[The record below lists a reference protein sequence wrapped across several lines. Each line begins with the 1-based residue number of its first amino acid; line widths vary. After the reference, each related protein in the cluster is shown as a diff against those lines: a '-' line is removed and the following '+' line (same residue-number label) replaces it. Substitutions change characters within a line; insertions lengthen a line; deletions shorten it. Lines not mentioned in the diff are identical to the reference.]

1 VQTVMLR
8 LDALIRRR
16 RRLFLVGWALLV
28 LAALPFAARQSEH
41 LSGGGF
47 DVPGS
52 QSVAVQRAVEQDFAR
67 AQGSTLAAVLVPHG
81 DASSAQ
87 LQAALRCVDTAAGD
101 VADVT
106 LTPAART
113 RALQQLQHDGPRTL
127 VVPLHTRLG
136 DSDAIDVAVDLRKQ
150 LGIADQAGDAPVAFH
165 LVGQG
170 ALWAGM
176 QDLTKDDLRAAE
188 SIGFPIVLLILLAV
202 FGSLVAALMP
212 VALGVVAVVVTGALI
227 YALSLVTG
235 MSVFVTNMASMI
247 GIGVAVDYSLFVLAR
262 YREEIAGGRGPDDA
276 RAIALATSGVAVTF
290 SGLTVIVSL
299 AGLFIVD
306 TMSVRSMALGAILV
320 VAVSVL
326 AATTLLPAL
335 ISLAGRRAWEQ
346 GRVVGSVTGWL
357 VRRLPWRRRRR
368 GAGASAAAQPGSFW
382 ARWTGAIMRRPVLAA
397 AGSAAVLLALAI
409 PALQLHISNGALQQF
424 PDGNET
430 RVGFDAAAKVIG
442 AGAASPVEVVAPRAQ
457 LAVVQRTLSG
467 DPEIVRVE
475 PPLLSRNGQQVLVRG
490 IPRHDGEAPPSR
502 ALVQRL
508 RAELPAGAL
517 VGGSPAFGRDFA
529 DRISGSMGLIAL
541 FVLSLSYVVLLLL
554 LRSVVLPLKAVLMN
568 LLSVGAAYG
577 VLVAVFQLGWI
588 DGFLGFQS
596 DGYIDALAPPLVLA
610 IVFGLSMD
618 YEVFLLSR
626 IRERWATTGDSR
638 TAVAEGL
645 QASAKTITSAALIM
659 TCVFGV
665 FVLTGVPSIQQLG
678 VGCAVA
684 IALDATLVR
693 LVLVPAAMEL
703 LGDWNW
709 WLPRPLA
716 RVIPDVAVEQAP
728 AAALTSA
735 AAQPVEVEPEPEP
748 VAAG

>member
-16 RRLFLVGWALLV
+16 RALFLGAWAVIV
-28 LAALPFAARQSEH
+28 LAALPFAARQSDH
-41 LSGGGF
+41 LTGGGF

-52 QSVAVQRAVEQDFAR
+52 QSAAVQHSVARDFDR
-67 AQGSTLAAVLVPHG
+67 AQGSTLAAVLVPRHG
-81 DASSAQ
+81 A
-87 LQAALRCVDTAAGD
+87 TAAELRSAVTRVGVATGD
-101 VADVT
+101 VDKVSLA
-106 LTPAART
+106 PAARAQ
-113 RALQQLQHDGPRTL
+113 ALQQLKHDGPRTL
-127 VVPLHTRLG
+127 VVPLSTRVG
-136 DSDAIDVAVDLRKQ
+136 DSAAIDVAVNLRKR
-150 LGIADQAGDAPVAFH
+150 LGIGTQPTHAPVAFH

-176 QDLTKDDLRAAE
+176 QDLTKADLRSAE
-188 SIGFPIVLLILLAV
+188 SVGFPIVLLILLAV
-202 FGSLVAALMP
+202 FGSLVAALLP
-212 VALGVVAVVVTGALI
+212 VALGVVAVMVTGALI
-227 YALSLVTG
+227 YALSLLTG

-262 YREEIAGGRGPDDA
+262 YREEIAAGRQPDDA

-335 ISLAGRRAWEQ
+335 ISLAGRRAWES

-357 VRRLPWRRRRR
+357 ARRLPRRR
-368 GAGASAAAQPGSFW
+368 GAEAGTFW
-382 ARWTGAIMRRPVLAA
+382 SRWTGAIMRRPIRAA
-397 AGSAAVLLALAI
+397 TGSAALLLALAV
-409 PALQLHISNGALQQF
+409 PALQLHMSNGALQQF
-424 PDGNET
+424 PAKHET

-457 LAVVQRTLSG
+457 LAQVQRTVQR
-467 DPEIVRVE
+467 DPEIVRLE
-475 PPLLSRNGQQVLVRG
+475 PPLISRDGTQVLVRG
-490 IPRHDGEAPPSR
+490 IPRHDGESEPAR

-508 RAELPAGAL
+508 RDELPDGAQ
-517 VGGSPAFGRDFA
+517 VGGSPAFGKDFA
-529 DRISGSMGLIAL
+529 DRIASSMPLIAL
-541 FVLSLSYVVLLLL
+541 FVLSLSYLVLLLL

-596 DGYIDALAPPLVLA
+596 DGYIDALTPPLVLA

-626 IRERWATTGDSR
+626 IRERWAATGDSR

-659 TCVFGV
+659 SCVFAV
-665 FVLTGVPSIQQLG
+665 FVGTGVPSIQQLG

-716 RVIPDVAVEQAP
+716 RVLPDVAVEQAP
-728 AAALTSA
+728 
-735 AAQPVEVEPEPEP
+735 EPQP

>member
-16 RRLFLVGWALLV
+16 RGLFLGVWALIV
-28 LAALPFAARQSEH
+28 LAALPFAAHQADH

-52 QSVAVQRAVEQDFAR
+52 QSVAVQQAVERDFEH
-67 AQGSTLAAVLVPHG
+67 AQGSTLAAVLVPHAG
-81 DASSAQ
+81 ATAAELRSA
-87 LQAALRCVDTAAGD
+87 LTDVGAAAGD
-101 VADVT
+101 TDHVVLA
-106 LTPAART
+106 PAG
-113 RALQQLQHDGPRTL
+113 RAQALRELQQDGPRTL
-127 VVPLHTRLG
+127 VVPLTTDVG
-136 DSDAIDVAVDLRKQ
+136 DSDAIDVAVDLRRS
-150 LGIADQAGDAPVAFH
+150 LGIADQSADAPVAFH

-176 QDLTKDDLRAAE
+176 QDLSKEDLAKAE

-202 FGSLVAALMP
+202 FGSLVAASMP
-212 VALGVVAVVVTGALI
+212 VALGFVAVLVTGALI
-227 YALSLVTG
+227 YALSSMTG

-262 YREEIAGGRGPDDA
+262 YREEIAGGRTPDDA
-276 RAIALATSGVAVTF
+276 RAIALATSGVAVAF

-306 TMSVRSMALGAILV
+306 TMAVRSMALGAILV

-346 GRVVGSVTGWL
+346 GRVVGSVSGRLARL
-357 VRRLPWRRRRR
+357 VGRRRR
-368 GAGASAAAQPGSFW
+368 GTAEAGTFW

-397 AGSAAVLLALAI
+397 GGATAILLALAI
-409 PALQLHISNGALQQF
+409 PALQLHMSNGALQQF
-424 PDGNET
+424 PPGHET
-430 RVGFDAAAKVIG
+430 RVGFDAASKVIG

-457 LAVVQRTLSG
+457 LAEVQRTLRE
-467 DPEIVRVE
+467 DREIVRVE
-475 PPLLSRNGQQVLVRG
+475 APLISHDGGTVLVRA
-490 IPRHDGEAPPSR
+490 IPRHDGESEPSR
-502 ALVQRL
+502 VLVERL
-508 RAELPAGAL
+508 RDELPAGAD
-517 VGGSPAFGRDFA
+517 VGGSPAFGKDFA
-529 DRISGSMGLIAL
+529 DRISSSMGLIAL

-596 DGYIDALAPPLVLA
+596 DGYIDALTPPLVLA

-626 IRERWATTGDSR
+626 IRERWSVTGDSR

-716 RVIPDVAVEQAP
+716 RLIPDVAIEQAP
-728 AAALTSA
+728 AAALTTPMA
-735 AAQPVEVEPEPEP
+735 IEPEPEP

>member
-1 VQTVMLR
+1 MQTVMLR

-16 RRLFLVGWALLV
+16 RGIFLGAWALIV
-28 LAALPFAARQSEH
+28 LAALPFAARQSDH
-41 LSGGGF
+41 LTGGGF

-52 QSVAVQRAVEQDFAR
+52 QSVAVQQAVERDFAH
-67 AQGSTLAAVLVPHG
+67 AQGTTLAAVLVPHTG
-81 DASSAQ
+81 ATAAQ
-87 LQAALRCVDTAAGD
+87 LRAALARVGGAAAQVDQ
-101 VADVT
+101 VA
-106 LTPAART
+106 LAPAARAQ
-113 RALQQLQHDGPRTL
+113 ALGQLAHDGPRTL
-127 VVPLHTRLG
+127 VVSLATRVS
-136 DSDAIDVAVDLRKQ
+136 DSQAIDVAIHLRKQ
-150 LGIADQAGDAPVAFH
+150 LGIADQPASAPVAFH

-176 QDLTKDDLRAAE
+176 QDLSKKDLAKAE

-212 VALGVVAVVVTGALI
+212 VALGFVAVLVTGALI

-262 YREEIAGGRGPDDA
+262 YREEIAAGRGPDDA

-335 ISLAGRRAWEQ
+335 IGLAGRRAWEP
-346 GRVVGSVTGWL
+346 GRVVGPVTGAL
-357 VRRLPWRRRRR
+357 AGGVRRLLRRR
-368 GAGASAAAQPGSFW
+368 SADAAPGQFW
-382 ARWTGAIMRRPVLAA
+382 ARWTGAIMRRPVIAA
-397 AGSAAVLLALAI
+397 VGAAAVLLALAI
-409 PALQLHISNGALQQF
+409 PALQLEMRNGALQQF
-424 PDGNET
+424 PKDHET
-430 RVGFDAAAKVIG
+430 RVGFDAAAKAIG
-442 AGAASPVEVVAPRAQ
+442 AGATSPVEVVAPRGELAQ
-457 LAVVQRTLSG
+457 VQRIVQR
-467 DPEIVRVE
+467 DPEIVRLA
-475 PPLLSRNGQQVLVRG
+475 PPLTSRDGQTVLVRG
-490 IPRHDGEAPPSR
+490 IPRHDGESAPSR
-502 ALVQRL
+502 DLVQRL
-508 RAELPAGAL
+508 RDELPPQAL
-517 VGGSPAFGRDFA
+517 VGGSPSFGKDFA
-529 DRISGSMGLIAL
+529 DRIGSSMGLIAL
-541 FVLSLSYVVLLLL
+541 FVLALSYVVLLLL

-588 DGFLGFQS
+588 DGFLGFHS
-596 DGYIDALAPPLVLA
+596 NGYIDALTPPLVLA

-626 IRERWATTGDSR
+626 IRERWSVTGDSR

-659 TCVFGV
+659 SSVFAV
-665 FVLTGVPSIQQLG
+665 FFLTGVPSIQQLG

-716 RVIPDVAVEQAP
+716 RLLPDVAIERAP
-728 AAALTSA
+728 AAALAATS
-735 AAQPVEVEPEPEP
+735 
-748 VAAG
+748 GGTGS

>member
-1 VQTVMLR
+1 EEAPAVQTVMLR

-16 RRLFLVGWALLV
+16 RGLFLGAWALLL
-28 LAALPFAARQSEH
+28 LAALPFAARQADH
-41 LSGGGF
+41 LTGGGF

-52 QSVAVQRAVEQDFAR
+52 QSVAVQHAVERDFEH
-67 AQGSTLAAVLVPHG
+67 AQETTLAAVLVPRAG
-81 DASSAQ
+81 ASSAE
-87 LQAALRCVDTAAGD
+87 LRAALRRVGAAAGD
-101 VADVT
+101 VDRVA
-106 LTPAART
+106 LAPAARAA
-113 RALQQLQHDGPRTL
+113 ALRQLAADGPRTL
-127 VVPLHTRLG
+127 VVPLATRVS
-136 DSDAIDVAVDLRKQ
+136 DSDAIDVAIDLRKQ
-150 LGIADQAGDAPVAFH
+150 LGIADQPVGAPVALH
-165 LVGQG
+165 LAGQG

-176 QDLTKDDLRAAE
+176 QDLTKDDLRSAE
-188 SIGFPIVLLILLAV
+188 SIGFPIVFVILLAV

-212 VALGVVAVVVTGALI
+212 IALGFVAVIVTGALI

-262 YREEIAGGRGPDDA
+262 YREEIADGRTPEDA
-276 RAIALATSGVAVTF
+276 RAIALATSGVAVAF

-306 TMSVRSMALGAILV
+306 AMSIRSMALGAILV

-335 ISLAGRRAWEQ
+335 IALAGRRAWEP
-346 GRVVGSVTGWL
+346 GRTASVTGWL
-357 VRRLPWRRRRR
+357 VRQAGRLRRRPQP
-368 GAGASAAAQPGSFW
+368 AGTFW
-382 ARWTGAIMRRPVLAA
+382 ARWTGRVMRRPVIAA
-397 AGSAAVLLALAI
+397 VGAAAVLLALAI
-409 PALQLHISNGALQQF
+409 PALQLHMRNGALAQF
-424 PDGNET
+424 PQGNET
-430 RVGFDAAAKVIG
+430 RVGVEAAAKVLGPG
-442 AGAASPVEVVAPRAQ
+442 ATSPVEVVAPRGELAQ
-457 LAVVQRTLSG
+457 VRRTLG
-467 DPEIVRVE
+467 ADAEVVRVLA
-475 PPLLSRNGQQVLVRG
+475 PVTSRDGEDVLVRA
-490 IPRHDGEAPPSR
+490 IPRHDGESAQST

-508 RAELPAGAL
+508 RDALPPDAV
-517 VGGSPAFGRDFA
+517 VGGSPAFGKDFA
-529 DRISGSMGLIAL
+529 DRIGSAMPLIAL
-541 FVLSLSYVVLLLL
+541 FVLALSYLVLLLL

-588 DGFLGFQS
+588 DGFLGFHGN
-596 DGYIDALAPPLVLA
+596 GYVDALTPPLVLA

-626 IRERWATTGDSR
+626 IRERWAATGDSR
-638 TAVAEGL
+638 LAVAEGL

-659 TCVFGV
+659 TCVFAV
-665 FVLTGVPSIQQLG
+665 FVGTGVPSIQQLG

-716 RVIPDVAVEQAP
+716 RVLPDVAVEQAP
-728 AAALTSA
+728 
-735 AAQPVEVEPEPEP
+735 EPEP

>member
-1 VQTVMLR
+1 MQTVMLR

-16 RRLFLVGWALLV
+16 RRLFLIAWGVVLLV
-28 LAALPFAARQSEH
+28 ALPFAARQSEH

-52 QSVAVQRAVEQDFAR
+52 QSVAVQQAVERDFDR

-81 DASSAQ
+81 DATTAE
-87 LQAALRCVDTAAGD
+87 LRAALARVGAAAGD
-101 VADVT
+101 VDKVT
-106 LTPAART
+106 LAPAARAQAL
-113 RALQQLQHDGPRTL
+113 RALQQDGPRTL
-127 VVPLHTRLG
+127 VVPLATRVG

-150 LGIADQAGDAPVAFH
+150 LGIADQAEDATVALH

-176 QDLTKDDLRAAE
+176 QDLTKEDLAAAE

-202 FGSLVAALMP
+202 FGSLVGALLP
-212 VALGVVAVVVTGALI
+212 IALGVVAVMVTGALI

-262 YREEIAGGRGPDDA
+262 YREEIAAGRGPDDA
-276 RAIALATSGVAVTF
+276 RAVALATSGVAVTF

-335 ISLAGRRAWEQ
+335 ISLAGRRAWEP
-346 GRVVGSVTGWL
+346 GRVVGFFG
-357 VRRLPWRRRRR
+357 RRRRAAEPGAAPER
-368 GAGASAAAQPGSFW
+368 GTFW
-382 ARWTGAIMRRPVLAA
+382 ARWTGAIMRRPLLAA
-397 AGSAAVLLALAI
+397 AGSAAVLLALAV
-409 PALQLHISNGALQQF
+409 PALQLQMSNGALQQF
-424 PDGNET
+424 PDTHET
-430 RVGFDAAAKVIG
+430 RVGFDAASKVIG
-442 AGAASPVEVVAPRAQ
+442 AGAASPVEVVVPRAQ
-457 LAVVQRTLSG
+457 LERVQRTLQS

-475 PPLLSRNGQQVLVRG
+475 PPLLSRDGDTALVRG
-490 IPRHDGEAPPSR
+490 IPRHDGESAPAR
-502 ALVQRL
+502 AMVERL
-508 RAELPAGAL
+508 REDLPASAS
-517 VGGSPAFGRDFA
+517 VGGSPAFGKDFA
-529 DRISGSMGLIAL
+529 DRISSSMGLIAL
-541 FVLSLSYVVLLLL
+541 FVLALSYLVLLLL

-588 DGFLGFQS
+588 DGFLGFRS
-596 DGYIDALAPPLVLA
+596 DGYIDALTPPLVLA

-626 IRERWATTGDSR
+626 IRERWAAHGDSR
-638 TAVAEGL
+638 RAVAEGL
-645 QASAKTITSAALIM
+645 ERSAKTITSAALIM

-684 IALDATLVR
+684 IAIDATLVR

-716 RVIPDVAVEQAP
+716 RLLPDVAVERAP
-728 AAALTSA
+728 AAQQPA
-735 AAQPVEVEPEPEP
+735 AEPEPEP
-748 VAAG
+748 VATG

>member
-8 LDALIRRR
+8 LDAVIRRR
-16 RRLFLVGWALLV
+16 RRLFLGAWTLIV

-52 QSVAVQRAVEQDFAR
+52 QSVAVQHAVERDFEH
-67 AQGSTLAAVLVPHG
+67 AQGSTLAAVLVPHA
-81 DASSAQ
+81 DTTSAQ
-87 LQAALRCVDTAAGD
+87 LRAALARVGTAADDVDD
-101 VADVT
+101 VA
-106 LTPAART
+106 LASAARAQ
-113 RALQQLQHDGPRTL
+113 ALRQLQADGPRTL
-127 VVPLHTRLG
+127 VVPLTTRLG
-136 DSDAIDVAVDLRKQ
+136 DSDAIDVAVDLREQ
-150 LGIADQAGDAPVAFH
+150 LGIADPAVDAPVAFH

-170 ALWAGM
+170 ALWAGI
-176 QDLTKDDLRAAE
+176 QDLSKEDLRSAE

-202 FGSLVAALMP
+202 FGSLVAALLP
-212 VALGVVAVVVTGALI
+212 VALGVVAVTVTGALI

-276 RAIALATSGVAVTF
+276 RAIALATSGVAVVF

-335 ISLAGRRAWEQ
+335 ISLAGRRAWEP

-357 VRRLPWRRRRR
+357 ARRVPRRR
-368 GAGASAAAQPGSFW
+368 AAEPGTFW

-397 AGSAAVLLALAI
+397 LGATAVLLALAV

-424 PDGNET
+424 PAGNET

-442 AGAASPVEVVAPRAQ
+442 AGAASPVEVVAPRSE
-457 LAVVQRTLSG
+457 LAAVQRMLRG
-467 DPEIVRVE
+467 DREIVRVQA
-475 PPLLSRNGQQVLVRG
+475 PLLSRDGDTVLVRG
-490 IPRHDGEAPPSR
+490 IPRHDGESLPSR
-502 ALVQRL
+502 ALVKRL
-508 RAELPAGAL
+508 RAELPASAQ

-529 DRISGSMGLIAL
+529 DRISGSLALIAL

-596 DGYIDALAPPLVLA
+596 GGYIDALTPPLVLA

-626 IRERWATTGDSR
+626 IRERWAVTGDSR

-716 RVIPDVAVEQAP
+716 RLIPDVAIEQAP
-728 AAALTSA
+728 VTAL
-735 AAQPVEVEPEPEP
+735 VVEP
-748 VAAG
+748 VAVVATAE

>member
-16 RRLFLVGWALLV
+16 RKLFLGAWALIV

-52 QSVAVQRAVEQDFAR
+52 QSVVVQQAVVHDFER

-81 DASSAQ
+81 DVTSAEIRTALAKVGTAADAADDVALAPAARGQALRQ
-87 LQAALRCVDTAAGD
+87 LQA
-101 VADVT
+101 
-106 LTPAART
+106 
-113 RALQQLQHDGPRTL
+113 DGPRTL
-127 VVPLHTRLG
+127 VVPLQTRVG
-136 DSDAIDVAVDLRKQ
+136 DSDAIDVAVDLRKA
-150 LGIADQAGDAPVAFH
+150 LGISDQAADAPVAFH

-176 QDLTKDDLRAAE
+176 QDLSKEDLAKAE
-188 SIGFPIVLLILLAV
+188 SIGFPIVLLILLGV

-212 VALGVVAVVVTGALI
+212 VALGLVAVMVTGALI
-227 YALSLVTG
+227 YALSLMTG

-262 YREEIAGGRGPDDA
+262 YRQEIADGRDPDDA

-290 SGLTVIVSL
+290 SGLAVIVSL

-335 ISLAGRRAWEQ
+335 IGLAGRRAWES

-357 VRRLPWRRRRR
+357 GRRLPRRSGIER
-368 GAGASAAAQPGSFW
+368 GTFW

-397 AGSAAVLLALAI
+397 AGSAAVLLALAF
-409 PALQLHISNGALQQF
+409 PALQLQMSNGALQQF
-424 PDGNET
+424 PDAHET

-442 AGAASPVEVVAPRAQ
+442 PGAASPVEVVAPRDA
-457 LAVVQRTLSG
+457 LAVVQRTLR
-467 DPEIVRVE
+467 DDREILRVE
-475 PPLLSRNGQQVLVRG
+475 PPTLSRDGETVLVRG
-490 IPRHDGEAPPSR
+490 IPRHDGESAPAR
-502 ALVQRL
+502 ALVERL
-508 RAELPAGAL
+508 RDELPAGAH
-517 VGGSPAFGRDFA
+517 VGGSPAFGKDFA
-529 DRISGSMGLIAL
+529 DRISSSMGLIAL
-541 FVLSLSYVVLLLL
+541 FVLTLSYLVLLLL

-596 DGYIDALAPPLVLA
+596 DGYIDALTPPLVLA

-626 IRERWATTGDSR
+626 IRERWSATGNSR

-716 RVIPDVAVEQAP
+716 RVIPDVAIEQAP
-728 AAALTSA
+728 VAAL
-735 AAQPVEVEPEPEP
+735 EPPQATAEPEP

>member
-1 VQTVMLR
+1 MLR

-16 RRLFLVGWALLV
+16 RRLFLLAWGLV
-28 LAALPFAARQSEH
+28 LLAALPFAARQSEH
-41 LSGGGF
+41 LTGGGF

-52 QSVAVQRAVEQDFAR
+52 QSVAVQQAVERDFDR
-67 AQGSTLAAVLVPHG
+67 AQGSTLAAVLVPRG
-81 DASSAQ
+81 DATTAQ
-87 LQAALRCVDTAAGD
+87 LRRALDEVGAAAAGADHVVLAPAAKAQALRE
-101 VADVT
+101 
-106 LTPAART
+106 
-113 RALQQLQHDGPRTL
+113 LQADGPRTL
-127 VVPLHTRLG
+127 VVPLTTRVG
-136 DSDAIDVAVDLRKQ
+136 DSDAIDIAVDLRRQ
-150 LGIADQAGDAPVAFH
+150 LGIADQADDATVAFH

-176 QDLTKDDLRAAE
+176 QDLSKEDLRSAE

-202 FGSLVAALMP
+202 FGSLVAALLP
-212 VALGVVAVVVTGALI
+212 VALGLVAVTVTGALI

-262 YREEIAGGRGPDDA
+262 YREEIAAGRAPDDA

-335 ISLAGRRAWEQ
+335 IGLAGRRAWES

-357 VRRLPWRRRRR
+357 VRRLPRRRAGATAAER
-368 GAGASAAAQPGSFW
+368 GAFW
-382 ARWTGAIMRRPVLAA
+382 ARWTGAIMRRPLLAA
-397 AGSAAVLLALAI
+397 AGSTAVLLALAL
-409 PALQLHISNGALQQF
+409 PALQLHMSNGALQQF
-424 PDGNET
+424 PDGHET

-442 AGAASPVEVVAPRAQ
+442 KGAASPLEVVAPRGELAQ
-457 LAVVQRTLSG
+457 VQRTLRADS
-467 DPEIVRVE
+467 EIVRVE
-475 PPLLSRNGQQVLVRG
+475 APLIARDGDSVLVRA
-490 IPRHDGEAPPSR
+490 IPRHDGESAPAR
-502 ALVQRL
+502 AMVERL
-508 RAELPAGAL
+508 RDELPAGAQ
-517 VGGSPAFGRDFA
+517 VGGSPAFGKDFA
-529 DRISGSMGLIAL
+529 DRIADSMGLIAL
-541 FVLSLSYVVLLLL
+541 FVLALSYVVLLLL

-588 DGFLGFQS
+588 DGFLGFHS
-596 DGYIDALAPPLVLA
+596 DGYIDALTPPLVLA

-626 IRERWATTGDSR
+626 IRERWAATGNSR

-659 TCVFGV
+659 ACVFGV

-716 RVIPDVAVEQAP
+716 RLLPDVAVEQAP
-728 AAALTSA
+728 GAALAS
-735 AAQPVEVEPEPEP
+735 PPEPLIVP
-748 VAAG
+748 N

>member
-16 RRLFLVGWALLV
+16 RRLFLLAWGLV
-28 LAALPFAARQSEH
+28 LLAALPFAARQSEH

-52 QSVAVQRAVEQDFAR
+52 QSVAVQHAVERDFDR
-67 AQGSTLAAVLVPHG
+67 AQGATLAAVLVPHG
-81 DASSAQ
+81 DATSAQ
-87 LQAALRCVDTAAGD
+87 LQAALRRVGAAADGVSK
-101 VADVT
+101 VA
-106 LTPAART
+106 LTPAARAT
-113 RALQQLQHDGPRTL
+113 ALRQLQADGPRTL
-127 VVPLHTRLG
+127 VVPLATQVG

-150 LGIADQAGDAPVAFH
+150 LGIADQSGDAPVAFH

-176 QDLTKDDLRAAE
+176 QDLSKEDLRSAE

-202 FGSLVAALMP
+202 FGSLVAALLP
-212 VALGVVAVVVTGALI
+212 VALGLVAVMVTGALI

-262 YREEIAGGRGPDDA
+262 YREEIAGGREGGRDPDSA

-335 ISLAGRRAWEQ
+335 ISLAGRRAWEP
-346 GRVVGSVTGWL
+346 GRAVGSVTGW
-357 VRRLPWRRRRR
+357 VARRLPRRR
-368 GAGASAAAQPGSFW
+368 GAAAAERGSFW
-382 ARWTGAIMRRPVLAA
+382 ARWTGAIMRRPVVFAI
-397 AGSAAVLLALAI
+397 GSAAVLLALAV
-409 PALQLHISNGALQQF
+409 PALQLHMSNGALQQF
-424 PDGNET
+424 PDSHET

-442 AGAASPVEVVAPRAQ
+442 AGAASPVEVVAPRGELAQ
-457 LAVVQRTLSG
+457 VQRVVRA
-467 DPEIVRVE
+467 DPEVVRVA
-475 PPLLSRNGQQVLVRG
+475 PPLVSHDGASVLVRG
-490 IPRHDGEAPPSR
+490 IPRHDGESGPAR
-502 ALVQRL
+502 AMVARL
-508 RAELPAGAL
+508 RDELPAGAQ
-517 VGGSPAFGRDFA
+517 VGGSPAFGKDFA
-529 DRISGSMGLIAL
+529 DRISSSMGLIAL
-541 FVLSLSYVVLLLL
+541 FVLALSYVVLLLL

-588 DGFLGFQS
+588 DGFLGFRS
-596 DGYIDALAPPLVLA
+596 DGYIDALTPPLVLA

-626 IRERWATTGDSR
+626 IRERWAAHGDSR
-638 TAVAEGL
+638 RAVAEGL
-645 QASAKTITSAALIM
+645 ERSAKTITSAALIM
-659 TCVFGV
+659 TCVFSV

-728 AAALTSA
+728 VAALEGELA
-735 AAQPVEVEPEPEP
+735 APDPEPQL
-748 VAAG
+748 VS

>member
-16 RRLFLVGWALLV
+16 RRLFLVAWALVL
-28 LAALPFAARQSEH
+28 LAALPFAARQSDH

-52 QSVAVQRAVEQDFAR
+52 QSVAVQQAVEHDFDR
-67 AQGSTLAAVLVPHG
+67 VQGSTLAAVLVPHG
-81 DASSAQ
+81 DATTTQ
-87 LQAALRCVDTAAGD
+87 LQAALRSVGTAAGD
-101 VADVT
+101 VSDVT
-106 LTPAART
+106 LTPAARAQ
-113 RALQQLQHDGPRTL
+113 ALAQLRQDGPRTL

-150 LGIADQAGDAPVAFH
+150 LGIADQDADAPVAVH

-176 QDLTKDDLRAAE
+176 QDLSKEDLAAAE

-202 FGSLVAALMP
+202 FGSLVAGLLP
-212 VALGVVAVVVTGALI
+212 IALGVVAVMVTGALI
-227 YALSLVTG
+227 YALSLMTG

-262 YREEIAGGRGPDDA
+262 YREEIAAGRGPDDA
-276 RAIALATSGVAVTF
+276 RAVALATSGVAVTF

-326 AATTLLPAL
+326 AAVTLLPAL
-335 ISLAGRRAWEQ
+335 IGLAGRRAWEP
-346 GRVVGSVTGWL
+346 GRAVGSVTGWFA
-357 VRRLPWRRRRR
+357 RRLPRRRSVE
-368 GAGASAAAQPGSFW
+368 AGAFW

-397 AGSAAVLLALAI
+397 AGSAAVLLALAV
-409 PALQLHISNGALQQF
+409 PALQLHMSNGALQQF
-424 PDGNET
+424 PDTHET

-442 AGAASPVEVVAPRAQ
+442 AGAASPVEVVAPRAE
-457 LAVVQRTLSG
+457 LAQVQRTLSN
-467 DPEIVRVE
+467 DPEIARVE
-475 PPLLSRNGQQVLVRG
+475 QPLLSRDGDTVLVRG
-490 IPRHDGEAPPSR
+490 VPRHDGESQPAR
-502 ALVQRL
+502 AMVQRL
-508 RAELPAGAL
+508 RDELPAGAQ
-517 VGGSPAFGRDFA
+517 VGGSPAFGKDFA
-529 DRISGSMGLIAL
+529 DRISASMGLIAL
-541 FVLSLSYVVLLLL
+541 FVLALSYLVLLLL

-596 DGYIDALAPPLVLA
+596 DGYIDALSPPLVLA

-626 IRERWATTGDSR
+626 IRERWAATGDSR

-716 RVIPDVAVEQAP
+716 RVIPDVAIEQA
-728 AAALTSA
+728 
-735 AAQPVEVEPEPEP
+735 PEPEP